1 MFFHHQGGVAF
12 LAFLAGLLQMA
23 FCKDL
28 CKRAPKTLAGLI
40 VQLSLGP
47 WGQGSDGEGG
57 ACI

>member
-1 MFFHHQGGVAF
+1 
-12 LAFLAGLLQMA
+12 MA

-28 CKRAPKTLAGLI
+28 CKRAPKTLAELI